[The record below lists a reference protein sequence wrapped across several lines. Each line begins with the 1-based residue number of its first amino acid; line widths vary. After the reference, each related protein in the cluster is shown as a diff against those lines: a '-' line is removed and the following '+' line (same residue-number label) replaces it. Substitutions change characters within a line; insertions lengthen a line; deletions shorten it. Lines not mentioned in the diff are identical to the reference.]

1 MTSTR
6 VANYQ
11 DVILNRTSG
20 YDHFGDVPVNGYVFT
35 PPYMESAAGG
45 LVSTA
50 EDMAKW
56 EIALENGTILGAA
69 ALAQMA
75 VPVKLKNDSIAQ
87 ESDGTRHGLGWDLPT
102 YRGHRIIAHGGDHV
116 TALRPTFFTSW
127 MTSWASFCS
136 PTECR

>member
-1 MTSTR
+1 
-6 VANYQ
+6 
-11 DVILNRTSG
+11 
-20 YDHFGDVPVNGYVFT
+20 DVPVNGYVFT

-75 VPVKLKNDSIAQ
+75 VPVKSKNDSIAQ

-102 YRGHRIIAHGGDHV
+102 YRGHRIIAHGEIGRASCRERV
-116 TALRPTFFTSW
+116 AASAGAGSLR
-127 MTSWASFCS
+127 
-136 PTECR
+136 RKVRGLG

>member
-50 EDMAKW
+50 EDMAKG

-75 VPVKLKNDSIAQ
+75 GPVKSKNNSIAQ
-87 ESDGTRHGLGWDLPT
+87 SAAGTAQGLGWGLPT
-102 YRGHRIIAHGGDHV
+102 SR
-116 TALRPTFFTSW
+116 
-127 MTSWASFCS
+127 
-136 PTECR
+136 